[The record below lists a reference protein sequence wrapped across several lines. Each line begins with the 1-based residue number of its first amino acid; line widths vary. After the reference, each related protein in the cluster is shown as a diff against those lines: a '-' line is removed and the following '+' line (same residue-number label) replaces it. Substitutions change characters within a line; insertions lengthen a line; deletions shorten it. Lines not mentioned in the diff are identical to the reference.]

1 MTRDDFMPVHWTGT
15 IYDPITRYHWTSNTI
30 RGYSRDPPTLLLQD
44 FPNHSK
50 SQSRR
55 RLIDLNATL
64 VELHDDDDHHHES
77 FLSPHELLDTR
88 HPSRLERQIEALEQ
102 VWSEQESQQG
112 TLASIGVFA
121 FLCPRVPDEA
131 DDDLTHERPSSSIA
145 EQCLRLRIRACA
157 QSKRRSGPTSRDYLH
172 HVLLLAETYVRMS
185 CWSQSQVHATRVQR
199 ELGATGHHDDH
210 QHLASRVHLI
220 FGQVALANQDWRAAR
235 VYLQRVARNNES
247 LDPARKRACAHALGQ
262 ALVGLAHCQEAQVQA
277 QVEAEART
285 WMRSM
290 AGLAAVRDRASAL
303 IFSNHHHHDEFSSSP
318 PHHDEFSSSRT
329 TRTTATTTETLS
341 RARRSEAYDRAKL
354 ELLEEKI
361 LNNSTSSKRCSVTS
375 KQRLLAEA
383 EEVLQE
389 ALTSALQQQP
399 EARLEQA
406 KSHVMLGHF
415 YLLQRAWTKS
425 IEAFEQ
431 AQARYA
437 ERNEHHVLLT
447 LTFLRQHLSRL
458 YATTGQRVKARASC
472 KVVTTDLRRVI
483 LDLDTSTL
491 VWRSQR
497 IWHLTREALKTYD
510 LWLTLMITTAK
521 EEEEEEEEEEERRNI
536 REQRV
541 ALARVGY
548 GQGSLEYAAEVR
560 SMGQQLMHNEKT
572 TEEARTYVEIARDLY
587 ERHRGPRG
595 SRVSE
600 MNEWLKKIEDRK
612 KGTSFMS

>member
-1 MTRDDFMPVHWTGT
+1 MTRDDFMPVHWTGA
-15 IYDPITRYHWTSNTI
+15 IYDPITRYHWTSNAI
-30 RGYSRDPPTLLLQD
+30 CGYSRDPPTLLLQD

-64 VELHDDDDHHHES
+64 VELHDDDHHHHES
-77 FLSPHELLDTR
+77 FLSPHELLNTR

-102 VWSEQESQQG
+102 VWSEQESQG

-131 DDDLTHERPSSSIA
+131 DDLTHERPSSSIA

-199 ELGATGHHDDH
+199 ELGAMGHHHHDHH
-210 QHLASRVHLI
+210 QHLASRVHLV

-235 VYLQRVARNNES
+235 GYLQRVAKNNES
-247 LDPARKRACAHALGQ
+247 LDAARKRACAHALGQ
-262 ALVGLAHCQEAQVQA
+262 ALVGLAHCQEVQVQV
-277 QVEAEART
+277 QVEAEARA
-285 WMRSM
+285 WMHSM
-290 AGLAAVRDRASAL
+290 AGHAALRDRASAL
-303 IFSNHHHHDEFSSSP
+303 IFSNHDHHHGECSSSRS
-318 PHHDEFSSSRT
+318 SSSRT
-329 TRTTATTTETLS
+329 ATTTTTETLS

-354 ELLEEKI
+354 ELLEEKT
-361 LNNSTSSKRCSVTS
+361 LNHSTSSKRCSVAS

-383 EEVLQE
+383 EVVLQE
-389 ALTSALQQQP
+389 ALTSALQQQQP

-406 KSHVMLGHF
+406 KSYVMLGHF
-415 YLLQRAWTKS
+415 YLLQCAWTKS

-437 ERNEHHVLLT
+437 ERKEHHQSLLT
-447 LTFLRQHLSRL
+447 LTFLRQHLTRL
-458 YATTGQRVKARASC
+458 YAATGQWAKARASC

-483 LDLDTSTL
+483 LDLDTSTP

-521 EEEEEEEEEEERRNI
+521 EEEEDSSSDLDLEEERRNI
-536 REQRV
+536 REQCV

-560 SMGQQLMHNEKT
+560 SIGQQLMHNEKT
-572 TEEARTYVEIARDLY
+572 ADEARTYVEIARDLY
-587 ERHRGPRG
+587 ELHRGPRG

-600 MNEWLKKIEDRK
+600 MNEWLKKIEERK
-612 KGTSFMS
+612 KGGSFTT